1 MQIIIN
7 SDRSTDLD
15 AQLAERLEAD
25 VAAALDRF
33 SEQLTRVELHVG
45 DEAAGRSSGSDIR
58 CTLEARPAGQGPV
71 AVTEHAASVEEAVA
85 GATDKAYR
93 LLDSKFGR
101 LDSQRGADSIRHLE
115 VREEPI

>member
-7 SDRSTDLD
+7 SVRNADLD
-15 AQLAERLEAD
+15 AELVGRLEAQ

-33 SEQLTRVELHVG
+33 SAQVTRVEIHVG

-58 CTLEARPAGQGPV
+58 CTLEARPAGQSPV

-85 GATDKAYR
+85 GATDKVHR
-93 LLDSKFGR
+93 LLESKFGR
-101 LDSQRGADSIRHLE
+101 LDSRRGADSIRHLE
-115 VREEPI
+115 VREELT